1 MKCELPPTNAVM
13 YMALCR
19 SCPLNIHILKLNS
32 LSVYTE
38 NPIFILLIKTIHYSE
53 IKQETQ
59 GLFLQSTLFLYDTHK
74 HSLFSFCPLSK
85 PLRFPP
91 TTPGPLT
98 LEVTYVPRSV
108 HFLLHKPSPASST
121 PLSQE
126 YNLLTRESG
135 GLGYIKFQ
143 LGST

>member
-85 PLRFPP
+85 PLPFPP
-91 TTPGPLT
+91 TTPGPSHW
-98 LEVTYVPRSV
+98 RSPMS
-108 HFLLHKPSPASST
+108 LGLSTSSST
-121 PLSQE
+121 NPAPPPL
-126 YNLLTRESG
+126 LLYHRNITCSRES
-135 GLGYIKFQ
+135 LGV
-143 LGST
+143 